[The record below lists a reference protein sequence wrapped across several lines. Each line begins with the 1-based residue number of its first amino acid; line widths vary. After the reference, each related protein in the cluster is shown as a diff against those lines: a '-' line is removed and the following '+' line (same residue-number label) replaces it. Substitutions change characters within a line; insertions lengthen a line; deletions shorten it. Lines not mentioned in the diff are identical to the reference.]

1 MRLPVSV
8 QSKPRRVAILLTAL
22 LTVVLT
28 GNLWSAFGQ
37 QPAITRKVKTKVA
50 PAYPATA
57 QRMRLGGTVKLIVVV
72 GTNGSVKST
81 TVLGGHPLLVA
92 AAQDAV
98 RNWKFEPGPE
108 ESSGVIEFNFKP
120 EN

>member
-1 MRLPVSV
+1 MSS
-8 QSKPRRVAILLTAL
+8 QSKRRRVTMALTAL
-22 LTVVLT
+22 LTVVLAS
-28 GNLWSAFGQ
+28 NSWLALGQ

-50 PAYPATA
+50 PAYPETA

-72 GTNGSVKST
+72 GTNGSVKSC

-98 RNWKFEPGPE
+98 KSWKFEPGPE
-108 ESSGVIEFNFKP
+108 ESSGVIEFTFKP

>member
-1 MRLPVSV
+1 MSS
-8 QSKPRRVAILLTAL
+8 QSKRCRVALALTAL
-22 LTVVLT
+22 LTVVLAS
-28 GNLWSAFGQ
+28 NSWLAFGQ

-50 PAYPATA
+50 PVYPETA
-57 QRMRLGGTVKLIVVV
+57 RLMRLGGTVKLSVVV
-72 GTNGSVKST
+72 GVNGSVKST

-98 RNWKFEPGPE
+98 KSWKFEPAPA
-108 ESSGVIEFNFKP
+108 ESSGVIEFTFKP